1 MNYLFRKRWKQ
12 TSNNLIGPA
21 EVKIMDSKTSFV
33 FPNGQIQKVATCIT
47 STWMYDMENQ
57 KKYIDSDS
65 ESLDSEGVESQI
77 SQLQ

>member
-1 MNYLFRKRWKQ
+1 
-12 TSNNLIGPA
+12 
-21 EVKIMDSKTSFV
+21 MDSITSFV

-47 STWMYDMENQ
+47 SPRMYDMENQ